1 MHLSKCL
8 KGILAGLLR
17 HNLTVIRSLS
27 ALLCALLLAAPASA
41 WWETGHRTVARI
53 AAFHLTPAARTR
65 IARILS
71 VSDTPESVADAL
83 SAASTWPDETKGETK
98 TGSWHYIDLAIQ
110 DDEPDIPLRCRNDD
124 CVTARIRLFA
134 VQLSGHASNP
144 SVNELDALRYL
155 VHFVGD
161 VHQPLHAISDA
172 DLGGNCEHID
182 PPIGEAK
189 NLHAVWDGIIVNS
202 IGESDRDLAADLE
215 RNLESFSEQ
224 LRSDLAL
231 GTETD
236 WTWESHKL
244 AIKDVYRSLSIPTE
258 PVLFPSNCQAAPL
271 EVSNPVLHLPSS
283 YIDDMRPVVRE
294 QLTKAGLRLAR
305 LLNESLF

>member
-1 MHLSKCL
+1 VCAL
-8 KGILAGLLR
+8 ILA
-17 HNLTVIRSLS
+17 TP
-27 ALLCALLLAAPASA
+27 APA
-41 WWETGHRTVARI
+41 WWETGHRAVARI
-53 AAFHLTPAARTR
+53 AAFHLTPSARTR
-65 IARILS
+65 IARILN

-83 SAASTWPDETKGETK
+83 SVASTWPDESKAETK
-98 TGSWHYIDLAIQ
+98 TASWHYIDLAIQ
-110 DDEPDIPLRCRNDD
+110 DNESDIPVRCKNDD

-134 VQLSGHASNP
+134 AQLSGHASNP
-144 SVNELDALRYL
+144 SVSELDALRYL
-155 VHFVGD
+155 IHFVGD

-182 PPIGEAK
+182 PPIGEAR
-189 NLHAVWDGIIVNS
+189 NLHAVWDGIIVNG

-244 AIKDVYRSLSIPTE
+244 AIKYVYKSLSVPTE
-258 PVLFPSNCQAAPL
+258 PVIFPPNCQAAPL
-271 EVSNPVLHLPSS
+271 AVSNLVLHLPSS

-305 LLNESLF
+305 LLNDSL

>member
-1 MHLSKCL
+1 MLRER
-8 KGILAGLLR
+8 GR
-17 HNLTVIRSLS
+17 HNLIVIRSIL
-27 ALLCALLLAAPASA
+27 ALVCALILATPAPA

-53 AAFHLTPAARTR
+53 AAFHLAPAARTR
-65 IARILS
+65 IARILH
-71 VSDTPESVADAL
+71 VPDTPESVAGAL
-83 SAASTWPDETKGETK
+83 SIASTWPDETKAETK

-110 DDEPDIPLRCRNDD
+110 DDESDIPLRCKNDD

-134 VQLSGHASNP
+134 AQLSAHAPNASI
-144 SVNELDALRYL
+144 SELDALRYL

-161 VHQPLHAISDA
+161 VHQPLHAVSNA

-182 PPIGEAK
+182 PPIADAK

-215 RNLESFSEQ
+215 RNLQSFSGQ
-224 LRSDLAL
+224 LRNDLAL

-244 AIKDVYRSLSIPTE
+244 AIKDIYKSLSIPTE
-258 PVLFPSNCQAAPL
+258 PVIFPANCQAAPL
-271 EVSNPVLHLPSS
+271 AVSNLVLHLPSA

-305 LLNESLF
+305 LLNDSL

>member
-1 MHLSKCL
+1 MSQSSE
-8 KGILAGLLR
+8 R
-17 HNLTVIRSLS
+17 HNLNVARS
-27 ALLCALLLAAPASA
+27 ALALFLALLFANPAPA

-53 AAFHLTPAARTR
+53 AVFHLTPAARAR

-71 VSDTPESVADAL
+71 VPDTPESVADAL
-83 SAASTWPDETKGETK
+83 SVASTWPDETKAETK

-110 DDEPDIPLRCRNDD
+110 DDESDIPLRCKNDD

-134 VQLSGHASNP
+134 AQLSGYASST
-144 SVNELDALRYL
+144 SVSEPDALRYL

-161 VHQPLHAISDA
+161 VHQPLHTISDA
-172 DLGGNCEHID
+172 DLGGNCEQIA

-224 LRSDLAL
+224 LRGDLAL

-244 AIKDVYRSLSIPTE
+244 GIKDIYRSLSIPVE
-258 PVLFPSNCQAAPL
+258 PVIFPANCQAAPL
-271 EVSNPVLHLPSS
+271 EISNLALHLPSS

-305 LLNESLF
+305 LLNDSLASR